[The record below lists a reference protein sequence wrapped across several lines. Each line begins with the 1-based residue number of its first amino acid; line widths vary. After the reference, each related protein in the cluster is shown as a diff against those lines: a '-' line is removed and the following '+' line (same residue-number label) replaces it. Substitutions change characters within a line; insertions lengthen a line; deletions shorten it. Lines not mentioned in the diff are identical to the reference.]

1 MSAYP
6 RRIVCLT
13 EETTE
18 WLYLLGEAH
27 RIVGISAY
35 TCRPPEAKVEKPV
48 VSAYV
53 GGSVKKIKALE
64 PDLVIGFSD
73 VQATFAQTLIRENL
87 NVLITN
93 QRTLAEILDTLLL
106 VGRIVGAADRAEAL
120 VAGYRQRLAEV
131 AEAAVGKARPRV
143 YFEEWDDPMIAAIE
157 WVSELVEVAGGT
169 NIFADRAG
177 GRASAERH
185 VTSAEV
191 IERQPDIYIGCWC
204 GKPVNMDQVRQ
215 RPGYDRIPAIQ
226 NDRMFELDPAI
237 ILQPGPAALTDGLD
251 ALRTIITGVQAERY
265 GASAAV

>member
-1 MSAYP
+1 MSLSYP

-35 TCRPPEAKVEKPV
+35 TCRPPEAKAEKPV

-53 GGSVKKIKALE
+53 GGSVTKIKALE

-73 VQATFAQTLIRENL
+73 VQAAFAQTLIRENL

-106 VGRIVGAADRAEAL
+106 VGRIVGAAERAETL
-120 VAGYRQRLAEV
+120 VQSYRERLD
-131 AEAAVGKARPRV
+131 AARNASTGQPRPRV
-143 YFEEWDDPMIAAIE
+143 YFEEWHDPMISAIE
-157 WVSELVEVAGGT
+157 WVSELIELAGGT
-169 NIFADRAG
+169 NIFADRAH

-185 VTSAEV
+185 VTSEEV
-191 IERQPDIYIGCWC
+191 IARRPDIYIGCWC
-204 GKPVNMDQVRQ
+204 GKPVDMEQVRQ
-215 RPGYDRIPAIQ
+215 RPGYGDIPAIRHNQ
-226 NDRMFELDPAI
+226 MFEMDPAI
-237 ILQPGPAALTDGLD
+237 ILQPGPAAFTDGFETLHRIINASDLD
-251 ALRTIITGVQAERY
+251 VAEAR
-265 GASAAV
+265 VD